1 MPDMPTTEKAY
12 DEIVELFARGTSPA
26 EVLRF
31 HPSLAAEQRARYLLE
46 HNKTGELTED
56 EAAELEQLGHL
67 EHLVQLVK
75 ARARLHAEA
84 NS

>member
-1 MPDMPTTEKAY
+1 MQTIEKAY
-12 DEIVELFARGTSPA
+12 DEVVELFARGSSPA

-31 HPSLAAEQRARYLLE
+31 HPSRVAQQRARYLLE
-46 HNKTGELTED
+46 RNKTGELTED
-56 EAAELEQLGHL
+56 EAAELERLGQL

-84 NS
+84 QS